1 MMKKLPTLALA
12 LPLLSLTVV
21 VPARAAKNDPNS
33 EATPDAGRAAD
44 KSAAPPPAAGANGGN
59 GANETAP
66 PTAATVDLAK
76 LRAEYDRLR
85 DELFRARARAELVE
99 EGIYAS
105 KLGATLRWKGAPDFI
120 LHRAEIRLDGNAIW
134 DSGEKPLVD
143 ELIKVSERPIKP
155 GPHTVTVKIEVRPGQ
170 ERREGARRSRVRV
183 RADLRGPRPRC
194 RDDDRRAD
202 RRRRRRSPRVRA
214 GDRARAEDG
223 KMIALLVALLA
234 QPSAVAP
241 AARRARVAE
250 AGSARQSPSREGG
263 TPQGPRSLIL
273 WRAI

>member
-1 MMKKLPTLALA
+1 MKLPR
-12 LPLLSLTVV
+12 LPGLLMRCRWFTGGRLL
-21 VPARAAKNDPNS
+21 PRAPPTWRRSWPRTSPPRRNV
-33 EATPDAGRAAD
+33 EAPDPDAGRPAD
-44 KSAAPPPAAGANGGN
+44 KSAAPPAGHGNSASGGN

-66 PTAATVDLAK
+66 PMAPTIDLAR

-155 GPHTVTVKIEVRPGQ
+155 GPHTVTVKIEVRPGKKG
-170 ERREGARRSRVRV
+170 EKEH
-183 RADLRGPRPRC
+183 ADLGYESEQTFVVQVPDARTTTVAFTA
-194 RDDDRRAD
+194 DDD
-202 RRRRRRSPRVRA
+202 
-214 GDRARAEDG
+214 GDLPEYEPEIEIEL
-223 KMIALLVALLA
+223 KT
-234 QPSAVAP
+234 
-241 AARRARVAE
+241 E
-250 AGSARQSPSREGG
+250 K
-263 TPQGPRSLIL
+263 
-273 WRAI
+273 